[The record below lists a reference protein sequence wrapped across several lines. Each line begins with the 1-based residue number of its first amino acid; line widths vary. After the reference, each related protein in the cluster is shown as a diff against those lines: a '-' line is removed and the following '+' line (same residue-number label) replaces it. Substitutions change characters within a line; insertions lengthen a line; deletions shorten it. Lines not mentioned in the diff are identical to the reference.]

1 MKDVFGKA
9 LIEHF
14 NGGSPY
20 CTIRREDGFSEKVD
34 ISSYFVEYS
43 KWDNFEKEVL
53 KYAYGRVLDIG
64 AGTGKHSLYLQ
75 NKGFEVY
82 AIDISPL
89 TVAIMKQRGVRN
101 AQVMDLMELKF
112 PENYFDAITLFHV
125 FEHLAEPKQMLEIIA
140 KIIKTNGIVVFSF
153 PNISSFQSKIFKG
166 KWLHLDPPRHLFFF
180 EPKDF
185 INIMQ
190 GHGFKIIKKH
200 YFSLEQNPFGAVQSS
215 LNLTTKKREVLFE
228 SLKGNKN
235 YIKEYSKLN
244 LFFQKIF
251 FVFSMPF
258 FSLFDLF
265 SSVLGKSAT
274 VELTFIK
281 LK

>member
-112 PENYFDAITLFHV
+112 PENYFDAILMMFNV
-125 FEHLAEPKQMLEIIA
+125 FGLGETIENTKKILKVLYKISTPVGKIIATITNPYKTENPYHLAYHKRNREASRPAGRVRIRTEYRGEIGDWFCQLIISPEELRM
-140 KIIKTNGIVVFSF
+140 IIKSTGWNV
-153 PNISSFQSKIFKG
+153 
-166 KWLHLDPPRHLFFF
+166 
-180 EPKDF
+180 
-185 INIMQ
+185 
-190 GHGFKIIKKH
+190 
-200 YFSLEQNPFGAVQSS
+200 
-215 LNLTTKKREVLFE
+215 LTTAGEEGEIYGVVLE
-228 SLKGNKN
+228 
-235 YIKEYSKLN
+235 KL
-244 LFFQKIF
+244 
-251 FVFSMPF
+251 
-258 FSLFDLF
+258 
-265 SSVLGKSAT
+265 
-274 VELTFIK
+274 
-281 LK
+281 